1 MMGFSAV
8 TAHRVVAA
16 PEVLDASVWPEWSDV
31 LRLAADEALVVH
43 ELGADVVTP
52 IVDDPF
58 AIVEL
63 ESGFMESWCDSE
75 WFAARVAPHID
86 WEIPTTR
93 TALAQGLIAGV
104 PCKLYLGADG
114 TVRVLCLT
122 AHVHELEER
131 LG

>member
-1 MMGFSAV
+1 MTGFASV
-8 TAHRVVAA
+8 TSHRVVAA

-31 LRLAADEALVVH
+31 LRLASDEALVIH

-52 IVDDPF
+52 IIDDPF
-58 AIVEL
+58 AIIEPETGYVEL
-63 ESGFMESWCDSE
+63 LWYDPDLLEVVS
-75 WFAARVAPHID
+75 RHVD

-93 TALAQGLIAGV
+93 PALAQGLVAGV

-122 AHVHELEER
+122 AHVHELGER